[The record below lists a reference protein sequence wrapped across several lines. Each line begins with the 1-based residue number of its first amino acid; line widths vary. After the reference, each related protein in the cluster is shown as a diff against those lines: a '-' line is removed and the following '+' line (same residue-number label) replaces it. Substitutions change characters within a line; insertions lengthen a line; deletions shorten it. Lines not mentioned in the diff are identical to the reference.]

1 MGRVLNNRGMEKRG
15 AAYRLDSVGEGTY
28 VVVTLGGGA
37 GFLRKLADL
46 GIYTGSRVKVIRS
59 TKGYGPLIL
68 SVKGSRF
75 ALGRGVA
82 ARILVRPA

>member
-1 MGRVLNNRGMEKRG
+1 MDRGQR
-15 AAYRLDSVGEGTY
+15 AFRLDSVDAGSY
-28 VVVTLGGGA
+28 VVITLGGGA

-46 GIYTGSRVKVIRS
+46 GIYTGSRIEVIRS
-59 TKGYGPLIL
+59 TKGYGPMIL

-82 ARILVRPA
+82 ARILVRPV